1 MKGEFIFPPHV
12 EARYSK
18 QARLFISRLLKRRSE
33 RVNARQALNDL
44 WFIDLEKKVDEYT
57 RSMTINE
64 KLQKNHLNVSI
75 NIALL
80 QRTKTNAEKLLKLG
94 QVINIK
100 SREETIKSLKCLDEY
115 TEE

>member
-1 MKGEFIFPPHV
+1 
-12 EARYSK
+12 
-18 QARLFISRLLKRRSE
+18 
-33 RVNARQALNDL
+33 
-44 WFIDLEKKVDEYT
+44 
-57 RSMTINE
+57 
-64 KLQKNHLNVSI
+64 VSI